1 MLEYD
6 CIESSRPKGPYM
18 KNEKNKKRNSQKVCV
33 RHLVVEEGCLA
44 ERERRLKD
52 LEQLTLLSDVFMSVA
67 LSNLKACQHVVRILT
82 GNQQKKISG
91 KAAVRSMRKKSVS
104 GRQDSRI
111 RTALILFM

>member
-1 MLEYD
+1 
-6 CIESSRPKGPYM
+6 M
-18 KNEKNKKRNSQKVCV
+18 KNEKNKKRNSLKVCD
-33 RHLVVEEGCLA
+33 RHLPVEKGRLA

>member
-1 MLEYD
+1 
-6 CIESSRPKGPYM
+6 M

-33 RHLVVEEGCLA
+33 RHPVVEEGRLA

-67 LSNLKACQHVVRILT
+67 LSDLKACQHVVRILT

>member
-33 RHLVVEEGCLA
+33 RHPVVEEGRLA

-67 LSNLKACQHVVRILT
+67 LSDLKACQHVVRILT